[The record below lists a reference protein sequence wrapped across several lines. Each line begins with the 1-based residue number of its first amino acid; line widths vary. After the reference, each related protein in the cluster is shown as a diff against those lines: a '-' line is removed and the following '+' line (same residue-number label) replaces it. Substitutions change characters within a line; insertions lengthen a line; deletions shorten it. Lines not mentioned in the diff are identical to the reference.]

1 MSARDRDIHRQ
12 KYLESRRWRIHRI
25 WSKNWWENPN
35 KEIEKIE
42 SLVHFISV
50 EKENKNEEDIDYT
63 HHS

>member
-1 MSARDRDIHRQ
+1 MKNRLLSIFLIIINKKDGEFIGF
-12 KYLESRRWRIHRI
+12 EV
-25 WSKNWWENPN
+25 KNWWENPN

>member
-1 MSARDRDIHRQ
+1 M
-12 KYLESRRWRIHRI
+12 
-25 WSKNWWENPN
+25 WWENPN
-35 KEIEKIE
+35 KEIEKIG